1 MPLLPCRFNPEDIV
15 SDANFPNP
23 DAVEELQDF
32 FSREEFLAYFDI
44 FQPIPGG
51 GRNLEGLCKVAR
63 PQPENGK
70 RRVNYLCLTFV
81 VDTPEHGL
89 EDQIARLL
97 GKLNA
102 KAFQHHIPS
111 LKSMTSVPCS
121 ARRASNYIHQ
131 MDLIF
136 GRDEEINLREVIPLI
151 MFTLR
156 QCTGMKTEKPQWWD
170 EDAIKM
176 GPSEAEKANW
186 GNRLRALMGVFRK

>member
-1 MPLLPCRFNPEDIV
+1 MSE
-15 SDANFPNP
+15 ANLPNP
-23 DAVEELQDF
+23 DAVDELQDF

-44 FQPIPGG
+44 YQPVPGG
-51 GRNLEGLCKVAR
+51 GRHLEGLCKVAR
-63 PQPENGK
+63 PQPREGV
-70 RRVNYLCLTFV
+70 RQVNYLCLTFV
-81 VDTPEHGL
+81 VDTPEPGA
-89 EDQIARLL
+89 EGTIVKLL

-102 KAFQHHIPS
+102 KAFQHHIPT

-136 GRDEEINLREVIPLI
+136 SRDESVNVREIIPLI

-156 QCTGMKTEKPQWWD
+156 QATGMKTEKPQWWD
-170 EDAIKM
+170 EDAVRM

-186 GNRLRALMGVFRK
+186 GNRLRALVGVFRK